1 MLDVE
6 KIRRDFPILAVEV
19 HPGVPLVYL
28 DSAATSQ
35 KPRAVI
41 GAMDA
46 YYERYNA
53 NVHRGIHRLSE
64 DATAAYEGARA
75 RIAAFINAPDPAQVI
90 FTRNATEAL
99 NLVAYSWGREN
110 LRPGDE
116 ILLTE
121 MEHHANIVPWQMIA
135 GMTGATVRYL
145 PIDDEGLLRLD
156 LLPELSDRADAP
168 LCLYRRVQR
177 AGHDH
182 ARCRARGPGARG
194 RRPGPGRRGAKR
206 APYAGGRAGAGL

>member
-1 MLDVE
+1 MYDVAAV
-6 KIRRDFPILAVEV
+6 RADFPILATEAYA
-19 HPGVPLVYL
+19 GVPLVYL

-156 LLPELSDRADAP
+156 LLPDYLTTQNSP
-168 LCLYRRVQR
+168 LRLYRRVQR

-182 ARCRARGPGARG
+182 AGCRAGGPGARG
-194 RRPGPGRRGAKR
+194 RRPGPG
-206 APYAGGRAGAGL
+206 